1 VAALDAA
8 CWGARAWL
16 GADGLSEGASA
27 DVVVCREDPRKAPS
41 AVAALQNI
49 VLRGEVVR

>member
-8 CWGARAWL
+8 CWGARDWL

-27 DVVVCREDPRKAPS
+27 DVVVCRQDPRRMPS
-41 AVAALQNI
+41 TVAALQNV
-49 VLRGEVVR
+49 VLRGVLVR